1 MLLII
6 IRLSVF
12 ELFSLCNEIFVL
24 TILYLTHRLLHE
36 AQLEILSLQRAVR
49 EYILTVDDAYG
60 KQFEEFFVGFEGS
73 FGGMHVT
80 PRSLSAR
87 FIGNLVCVEGI
98 VTKCMLLLVDS
109 AGFDSQ
115 SCVSS
120 RFPGTT

>member
-1 MLLII
+1 MLELIFY
-6 IRLSVF
+6 LLFV
-12 ELFSLCNEIFVL
+12 LFSSC
-24 TILYLTHRLLHE
+24 RLLHE

-98 VTKCMLLLVDS
+98 ITKCKLPS
-109 AGFDSQ
+109 APSMVQ
-115 SCVSS
+115 QYS
-120 RFPGTT
+120 